1 MQLKHCHV
9 SSKQVIISLINYFL
23 ITGIDLKLFLD
34 SLKFNS
40 SKMAQDDSPLVLE
53 DFPPGPLDIYRKQAT
68 FDWKKLKI
76 YMEDERLLKIKV
88 S

>member
-1 MQLKHCHV
+1 
-9 SSKQVIISLINYFL
+9 
-23 ITGIDLKLFLD
+23 
-34 SLKFNS
+34 
-40 SKMAQDDSPLVLE
+40 MAQDDSPLVLE